1 LLFFPEAIFM
11 IRRVLVPLGLFFL
24 FSISAKAQNP
34 MDFFGGYSY
43 EGLGRLPQAIPAR
56 NLSGIKVAVQYNFK
70 DWLGVQGEVDGHF
83 GSQLPARELNIL
95 VGPQIFLP
103 RHIFSPFYHVL
114 VGYGHAYTNG
124 IWDNSFAAAIGGG
137 VDWQVAPRVTWR
149 VIEGDDVI
157 TRYFGGIEHNPRLS
171 TGIVLHF

>member
-1 LLFFPEAIFM
+1 M
-11 IRRVLVPLGLFFL
+11 IRRLLVPLGLFFL

-43 EGLGRLPQAIPAR
+43 EALGRLPQAIPAR
-56 NLSGIKVAVQYNFK
+56 NLSGVKVAVQYNLRE
-70 DWLGVQGEVDGHF
+70 WLGIEGEVDGHF

-95 VGPQIFLP
+95 VGPQICLP
-103 RHIFSPFYHVL
+103 RRIFSPFFHVL

-124 IWDNSFAAAIGGG
+124 IWDNSFVTAIGGG
-137 VDWQVAPRVTWR
+137 VDYQVAPRVTWR

-157 TRYFGGIEHNPRLS
+157 TRYFGGIEHNPRIS